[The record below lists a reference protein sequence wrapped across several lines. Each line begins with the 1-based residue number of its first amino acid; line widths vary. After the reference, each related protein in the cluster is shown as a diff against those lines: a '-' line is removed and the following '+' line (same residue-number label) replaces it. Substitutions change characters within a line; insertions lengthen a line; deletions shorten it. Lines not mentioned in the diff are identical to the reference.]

1 MEEIWIEI
9 QKYLYQLPDFIFAI
23 GIFLVGWLI
32 AYLVSKVVKTALSKW
47 KWDNKLFESLEVN
60 PKWHPEVVISK
71 IVYYLLLILAL
82 AAALY
87 KLNLIIVAQPFMSIV
102 NELVGAVPNIIKAA
116 LILLAGWIVA
126 TLVKMLILKG
136 GTTLRINSLLH
147 KWKIVNT
154 PEQALESL
162 KAVSRIAF
170 YLILLLFI
178 PGVLSSLN
186 ITAISQPFSNMMS
199 QFLLFLPKLFAAAL
213 ILLVGWIVAKIVRE
227 IVTNLLKGLG
237 LEKLANKLHLN
248 NLLEKTSLPAII
260 GTIVYIL
267 ILIPV
272 VITALQALELSGISE
287 PAVNM
292 LETIF
297 IMLPNIF
304 VAILLVL
311 IGVWIGKWVGQL
323 VTSLLERLGF
333 NSLASHLGIKA
344 QNNTTITMSQIVG
357 RLTQIIIIVLFV
369 TEALQGIKL
378 AFLVNIFEAII
389 AYLPNLLVAVII
401 LGIGFFLGN
410 FVQNMLRSIV
420 DQKWKFLH
428 LFAKYGII
436 TISIFMALDQLGVAQ
451 SIVSSAFVIVLSGFA
466 LAFGLSFGLGGR
478 EFVADK
484 LKKWQSLNS
493 NSNSNEIS
501 QEINKT
507 ES

>member
-1 MEEIWIEI
+1 MLWEKIWKEI
-9 QKYLYQLPDFIFAI
+9 QGYLYGVPDFLFAI
-23 GIFLVGWLI
+23 VIFLLGWLI

-47 KWDNKLFESLEVN
+47 KWDNKLFESLEIN
-60 PKWHPEVVISK
+60 PKWRPEIVFSK
-71 IVYYLLLILAL
+71 TIYYLLLIVAFV
-82 AAALY
+82 AALNQ
-87 KLNLIIVAQPFMSIV
+87 LNLIIVAQPFMSIV
-102 NELVGAVPNIIKAA
+102 NELMGAVPNILKAA
-116 LILLAGWIVA
+116 LILIAGWVVA
-126 TLVKMLILKG
+126 TLVKMLIVKG
-136 GTTLRINSLLH
+136 GTTLRINSLLQ

-248 NLLEKTSLPAII
+248 NLLEKTSLPAVV
-260 GTIVYIL
+260 GTVVYIL

-272 VITALQALELSGISE
+272 VITALQTLELSGISE

-297 IMLPNIF
+297 VMLPNIF
-304 VAILLVL
+304 VAVLLVL
-311 IGVWIGKWVGQL
+311 FGIWLGKWVGQL

-333 NSLASHLGIKA
+333 NSLASHLGIKT
-344 QNNTTITMSQIVG
+344 QSNTTIAMSQIAG
-357 RLTQIIIIVLFV
+357 RLVQIIIIVLFV

-378 AFLVNIFEAII
+378 AFLVNIFESII

-401 LGIGFFLGN
+401 LGIGLFLGN
-410 FVQNMLRSIV
+410 LVHNMLQSIV
-420 DQKWKFLH
+420 TQKWKFLH

-436 TISIFMALDQLGVAQ
+436 TISVFMALDQLGVAR

-466 LAFGLSFGLGGR
+466 LAFGLAFGLGGR
-478 EFVADK
+478 EFVAEK
-484 LKKWQSLNS
+484 LKKWQTTSGS
-493 NSNSNEIS
+493 EMS
-501 QEINKT
+501 QKEDM
-507 ES
+507 